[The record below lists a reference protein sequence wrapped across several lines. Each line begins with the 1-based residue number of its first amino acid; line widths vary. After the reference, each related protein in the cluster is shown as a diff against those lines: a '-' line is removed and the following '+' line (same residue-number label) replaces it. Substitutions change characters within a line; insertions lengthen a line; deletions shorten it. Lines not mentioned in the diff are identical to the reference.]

1 MLRCE
6 NNKPKKTFKIK
17 VPNIAK
23 YMQALTKIQQEAFES
38 GTSKREYVKAC
49 TMEIVKIAIKY

>member
-6 NNKPKKTFKIK
+6 NNKPKKALKIK
-17 VPNIAK
+17 VPNVVK
-23 YMQALTKIQQEAFES
+23 YMQAFTKIQQEAFES

-49 TMEIVKIAIKY
+49 TRA